1 MPIVGIPKDSGN
13 GSESKTNTAT
23 RADRTAATEAAER
36 KNATN
41 AEAIESLDEPS
52 ILSMEKYFLL
62 AIQTAFEKKNA
73 AVHAKKKT
81 TAMASEAYAET
92 SSIIRAAPD
101 APQRKLRIR
110 KPESLASDLSASVSA
125 SASRSFAVFT
135 KIENWALER
144 VVISGTETAEAYAT
158 YTVPLSSPNEN
169 PVSEDFRT
177 TPSAWSVFQ
186 KNGRIHPD
194 AKREIRE
201 DSERNPFFEGTVS
214 DTTVP
219 ADHPVPKGAYSKL
232 P

>member
-13 GSESKTNTAT
+13 GSESKTNRAT
-23 RADRTAATEAAER
+23 SADKAAATEAADR
-36 KNATN
+36 KNATK
-41 AEAIESLDEPS
+41 AEATENLDAPS

-62 AIQTAFEKKNA
+62 DIQTAFEKKNA

-81 TAMASEAYAET
+81 AATASEAYAET

-101 APQRKLRIR
+101 APQRKLRIL
-110 KPESLASDLSASVSA
+110 KPERRASDLSASVNA
-125 SASRSFAVFT
+125 SASRSFGVFAR
-135 KIENWALER
+135 IENCALER
-144 VVISGTETAEAYAT
+144 VVISGTETAEAYET

-186 KNGRIHPD
+186 KNGRTHPD

-214 DTTVP
+214 DTAVP
-219 ADHPVPKGAYSKL
+219 TDHPVPKGANSKF